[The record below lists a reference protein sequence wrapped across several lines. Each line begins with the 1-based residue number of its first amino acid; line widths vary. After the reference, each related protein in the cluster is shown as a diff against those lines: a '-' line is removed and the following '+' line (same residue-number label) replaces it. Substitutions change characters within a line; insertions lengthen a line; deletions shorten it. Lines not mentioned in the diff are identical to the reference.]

1 MSIISKRG
9 LKKFFTEVV
18 IIQPWLSEDDFGKP
32 VYGTACEIKAK
43 IERQERA
50 TRTQDGITI
59 RSRRLIY
66 LFTVDTSFTTK
77 DLLTLPVG
85 YEPLNPKIVDV
96 RIVSDVKGV
105 HHIILET

>member
-1 MSIISKRG
+1 MSIISKRA
-9 LKKFFTEVV
+9 LKKFFTETV
-18 IIQPWLSEDDFGKP
+18 IIEPWLSEDDFGKP

-66 LFTVDTSFTTK
+66 LFSVDTSFTTK
-77 DLLTLPVG
+77 DRLTLPVG
-85 YEPLNPKIVDV
+85 YEPLNPKIIDV
-96 RIVSDVKGV
+96 RIVSDTKGV